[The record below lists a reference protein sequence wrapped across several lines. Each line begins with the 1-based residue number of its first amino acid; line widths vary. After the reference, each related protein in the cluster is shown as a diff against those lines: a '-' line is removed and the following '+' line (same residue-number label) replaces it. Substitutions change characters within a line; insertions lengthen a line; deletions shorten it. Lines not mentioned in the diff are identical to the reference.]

1 MGLAGLR
8 TLLSGASYT
17 DVVTPL
23 NSGDAVHDEAEYVG
37 RAAGLD

>member
-1 MGLAGLR
+1 MGMAGLR
-8 TLLSGASYT
+8 TRLPGAGYT

-37 RAAGLD
+37 RDAGLD